1 MVPVGDQ
8 PGRETALI
16 DIRSLSKSFPGQ
28 VALSDVSMQIMPGQI
43 HALVGQNG
51 SGKSTLIKI
60 LAGYHQPDPGAEVL
74 MRGQRVDI
82 ENLSP
87 AERSHLHVMHQDL
100 GLVPTL
106 SIMENLALGRGYETG
121 FGGRI
126 NWRRERIRVT
136 QLLAEFGVEADPR
149 ALVGSLRAAEQSIVA
164 LVRALQDWERDDV
177 GERGQGLDLRSV
189 LVLDEPTAS
198 LPRLEVDRLFAAV
211 RRVAQRGGGVVFVS
225 HRLDEV
231 FELADYVTV
240 LRDGK
245 VVGSQ
250 PLRELDQA
258 RLIELIVGRPVDDL
272 YASPPE
278 PKAEVALE
286 ATDVAG
292 ASVVDVDLTVR
303 RGEVV
308 GVAGL
313 VGSGRDELASLLFGA
328 KRLVHGEVRVNGE
341 RVQSP
346 RGAIN
351 AGMGLV
357 PADRKGDGCIPAH
370 TVRENVVLPR
380 LGPFGRWW
388 LRRSIERR
396 EADEWIAKVE
406 LRPADPERAISTLS
420 GGNQQKAVLAR
431 WMRTDPSVLVLD
443 EPTQGVDV
451 GAKASIY
458 ELLASAAAGGTAVVM
473 CSSDA
478 EELAHVCDRVLVLR
492 SGRVATEL
500 SGASLTADRIVQEIL
515 S

>member
-8 PGRETALI
+8 PDREVALI

-28 VALSDVSMQIMPGQI
+28 VALSDVSMQVMPGQI

-74 MRGQRVDI
+74 MRGRPVDVA
-82 ENLSP
+82 NLSP
-87 AERSHLHVMHQDL
+87 SERSHLHVMHQDL

-106 SIMENLALGRGYETG
+106 SIVENLALGRGYDTG

-126 NWRRERIRVT
+126 NWRRERVRVK
-136 QLLAEFGVEADPR
+136 QMLAEFGVDADPR
-149 ALVGSLRAAEQSIVA
+149 VRVGSLPAAEQSIVA

-177 GERGQGLDLRSV
+177 GGRSQGLDLRRV

-225 HRLDEV
+225 HRLDEI

-250 PLRELDQA
+250 PMRDLDQA

-272 YASPPE
+272 YAAPPE
-278 PKAEVALE
+278 PKSEVALE
-286 ATDVAG
+286 VTDLAG
-292 ASVVDVDLTVR
+292 DDVVDVDLAVR
-303 RGEVV
+303 RGEIV

-328 KRLVHGEVRVNGE
+328 KRVVRGEVRVNG
-341 RVQSP
+341 RAVSDP
-346 RGAIN
+346 RSAIN
-351 AGMGLV
+351 SGVALV
-357 PADRKGDGCIPAH
+357 PADRKSDGCIPAH
-370 TVRENVVLPR
+370 TVRENVMLPR

-388 LRRSIERR
+388 LRRGAEHRAA
-396 EADEWIAKVE
+396 EEWVAKVE
-406 LRPADPERAISTLS
+406 LRPADPERPISTLS

-431 WMRTDPSVLVLD
+431 WMRTEPRVLVLD

-458 ELLASAAAGGTAVVM
+458 ELLSSAAADGTAVVM

-478 EELAHVCDRVLVLR
+478 EELAHVCDRVLVMR
-492 SGRVATEL
+492 GGRVATEL
-500 SGASLTADRIVQEIL
+500 SGASLTSDRIVQEIL